1 LLSVANREGVV
12 PFARALLA
20 LDVEVV
26 ATDGTREVLAAAG
39 IEVRSVSELTGSEP
53 IAGGQVK
60 TLHPAIYAGILARR
74 DQPSQLAELEAQKIG
89 LIDLVAVNVSP
100 FAPQVGVRL
109 VPIDEATEMIDIG
122 GAALLAAAARNYAGV
137 AAVANPA
144 RYPQVVAE
152 IKQRGGVSAE
162 LRQRLAAEAYGLIAA
177 YHAEIAAYLSNVA
190 GDMFPGR
197 LALVL
202 EKVDDLRYGE
212 NPHQHGAFYREMT
225 HRAGTLAD
233 ATQLQGSRPSF
244 NDLLDLD
251 AAYAIAA
258 DFTAP
263 TVTIVKHT
271 DPVGLASAEELVEAC
286 RRALDTDSV
295 SCFGGI
301 VGVNRE
307 LDGATA
313 REIAANSYEAVVAP
327 SFDQSALGILAQKPQ
342 IALLAV
348 PPNPIA
354 GPRDYGIAN
363 LDFKRI
369 AGGLLVETKNDLGL
383 DKTQLQ
389 VVTKRRPTLE
399 ELTDL
404 LFAWRAVRHVRSN
417 SIVLA
422 KGGAT
427 VGIGAAQASRQ
438 TAVEIALRRAGDRAK
453 LAVMAS
459 DAYFPFPDGIQ
470 AAAQAG
476 VTAIIQPGGSIRD
489 EMAIEVADRHHMAMV
504 FTGRRHFRND
514 GRVGRSEDRES
525 PFPGQG
531 TWRAAGNEPY
541 EPTEEP
547 AALLRSRVRLARDPR
562 RVRARTTSA
571 ADPAA

>member
-1 LLSVANREGVV
+1 MRALLSVANREGIV
-12 PFARALLA
+12 PFARHLLA
-20 LDVEVV
+20 LGVEVI
-26 ATDGTREVLAAAG
+26 ATDGTREVLAAEG
-39 IEVRSVSELTGSEP
+39 VEVQSVSELTGTEP
-53 IAGGQVK
+53 IAGCQVK

-74 DQPSQLAELEAQKIG
+74 DKPEQLAELDAQNVG
-89 LIDLVAVNVSP
+89 LIDIVAVNVSH
-100 FAPQVGVRL
+100 FAPQVGARL
-109 VPIDEATEMIDIG
+109 VPIDEAIEMIDIG

-144 RYPQVVAE
+144 SYGQVVAE
-152 IKQRGGVSAE
+152 IKARGAVSAE
-162 LRQRLAAEAYGLIAA
+162 LRQRLAAEAYGLVAA
-177 YHAEIAAYLSNVA
+177 YHAEIAAYLSQLD
-190 GDMFPGR
+190 GDVFPAR

-212 NPHQHGAFYREMT
+212 NPPQRAAFYRETT

-263 TVTIVKHT
+263 TVTIVKRT

-286 RRALDTDSV
+286 RKSLETDAV

-327 SFDQSALGILAQKPQ
+327 SFSQAAIGILARKPH

-348 PPNPIA
+348 PPSPIE

-369 AGGLLVETKNDLGL
+369 AGGLLVETKDELGL

-404 LFAWRAVRHVRSN
+404 LFAWRGVRHVRSN
-417 SIVLA
+417 AIILA
-422 KGGAT
+422 RGGAT

-438 TAVEIALRRAGDRAK
+438 TAVEIALRRAGDRAR
-453 LAVMAS
+453 LSVMAS

-470 AAAQAG
+470 IAAQAG
-476 VTAIIQPGGSIRD
+476 VSAIIQPGGSIRD

-504 FTGRRHFRND
+504 FTGRRHFRH
-514 GRVGRSEDRES
+514 
-525 PFPGQG
+525 
-531 TWRAAGNEPY
+531 
-541 EPTEEP
+541 
-547 AALLRSRVRLARDPR
+547 
-562 RVRARTTSA
+562 
-571 ADPAA
+571 

>member
-1 LLSVANREGVV
+1 LLSVANREGIV
-12 PFARALLA
+12 PFARDLLA
-20 LDVEVV
+20 LGVEVV
-26 ATDGTREVLAAAG
+26 ATDGTRQALAAEG
-39 IEVRSVSELTGSEP
+39 VVVRAVADLTGTEP
-53 IAGGQVK
+53 IAGAQVK

-74 DQPSQLAELEAQKIG
+74 DRADELAELEAQKIG
-89 LIDLVAVNVSP
+89 LIDIVAVNVSP

-122 GAALLAAAARNYAGV
+122 GAALLSAAARNYAGV
-137 AAVANPA
+137 AVVASPA
-144 RYPQVVAE
+144 RYLQVIAE
-152 IKQRGGVSAE
+152 IKERGSVSAE

-177 YHAEIAAYLSNVA
+177 YHAEISAYLSNVA
-190 GDMFPGR
+190 GEMFPSR

-225 HRAGTLAD
+225 HRSGTLAD
-233 ATQLQGSRPSF
+233 ATQIQGPRPSF

-258 DFTAP
+258 DFTAA

-271 DPVGLASAEELVEAC
+271 DPVGLASGEELVEAC
-286 RRALDTDSV
+286 RRALETDSV

-301 VGVNRE
+301 VGVNRQ

-313 REIAANSYEAVVAP
+313 REIAANSYEAVIAP
-327 SFDQSALGILAQKPQ
+327 SFDQSALGILAKKPQ

-369 AGGLLVETKNDLGL
+369 AGGLLVETKDEMGL

-417 SIVLA
+417 AIVLA
-422 KGGAT
+422 RGGAT

-504 FTGRRHFRND
+504 FTGRRHFRH
-514 GRVGRSEDRES
+514 
-525 PFPGQG
+525 
-531 TWRAAGNEPY
+531 
-541 EPTEEP
+541 
-547 AALLRSRVRLARDPR
+547 
-562 RVRARTTSA
+562 
-571 ADPAA
+571 

>member
-1 LLSVANREGVV
+1 VRALLSVANREGIV
-12 PFARALLA
+12 PFARDLLA
-20 LDVEVV
+20 LGVDVV
-26 ATDGTREVLAAAG
+26 ATDGTRLALAAEG
-39 IEVRSVSELTGSEP
+39 VVVRSVADLTGTEP
-53 IAGGQVK
+53 IAGAQVK

-74 DQPSQLAELEAQKIG
+74 DRADELAELEAQKIG
-89 LIDLVAVNVSP
+89 LIDIVAVNVSP

-122 GAALLAAAARNYAGV
+122 GAALLSAAARNYAGV
-137 AAVANPA
+137 AAVASPA
-144 RYPQVVAE
+144 RYLQVIAE
-152 IKQRGGVSAE
+152 IKERGSVSAE

-177 YHAEIAAYLSNVA
+177 YHAEISAYLSNVT
-190 GDMFPGR
+190 GEMFPSR

-225 HRAGTLAD
+225 HRSGTLAD
-233 ATQLQGSRPSF
+233 ATQIQGPRPSF

-258 DFTAP
+258 DFTAA

-271 DPVGLASAEELVEAC
+271 DPVGLASGEELVEAC
-286 RRALDTDSV
+286 RRALETDSV

-301 VGVNRE
+301 VGVNRQ

-313 REIAANSYEAVVAP
+313 REIAANSYEAVIAP
-327 SFDQSALGILAQKPQ
+327 SFDQSALGILARKPQ

-369 AGGLLVETKNDLGL
+369 AGGLLVETKDEMGL

-417 SIVLA
+417 AIVLA
-422 KGGAT
+422 RGGAT

-489 EMAIEVADRHHMAMV
+489 EMAIELADRHHMAMV
-504 FTGRRHFRND
+504 FTGRRHFRH
-514 GRVGRSEDRES
+514 
-525 PFPGQG
+525 
-531 TWRAAGNEPY
+531 
-541 EPTEEP
+541 
-547 AALLRSRVRLARDPR
+547 
-562 RVRARTTSA
+562 
-571 ADPAA
+571 

>member
-1 LLSVANREGVV
+1 VRALLSVANREGIV
-12 PFARALLA
+12 PFARDLLA
-20 LDVEVV
+20 LGVEVI
-26 ATDGTREVLAAAG
+26 ATDGTREALAAEG
-39 IEVRSVSELTGSEP
+39 VEVRAVSELTGAEA

-74 DQPSQLAELEAQKIG
+74 DKPEQLAELDAQNIG
-89 LIDLVAVNVSP
+89 LIDIVAVNVSR
-100 FAPQVGVRL
+100 FAPQVGERL
-109 VPIDEATEMIDIG
+109 VPIDEAIEMIDIG

-144 RYPQVVAE
+144 RYLQVIAE
-152 IKQRGGVSAE
+152 VRQRGGVSAE
-162 LRQRLAAEAYGLIAA
+162 LRQRLAAEAYGLVAA
-177 YHAEIAAYLSNVA
+177 YHAEIAAYLSNQA
-190 GDMFPGR
+190 GEMFPGR

-212 NPHQHGAFYREMT
+212 NPPQRAAFYRETT

-233 ATQLQGSRPSF
+233 ATQIQGSRPSF

-286 RRALDTDSV
+286 RKALETDSV

-301 VGVNRE
+301 VGVNVE

-313 REIAANSYEAVVAP
+313 REIASNSYEAVIAP
-327 SFDQSALGILAQKPQ
+327 SFSQAAIGILAQKPQ

-363 LDFKRI
+363 LNFKRI
-369 AGGLLVETKNDLGL
+369 AGGLLVETKDELGL
-383 DKTQLQ
+383 DKTRLQ

-422 KGGAT
+422 RGGAT

-438 TAVEIALRRAGDRAK
+438 VAVEIALRRAGDRAK
-453 LAVMAS
+453 MSVMAS

-504 FTGRRHFRND
+504 FTGRRHFRH
-514 GRVGRSEDRES
+514 
-525 PFPGQG
+525 
-531 TWRAAGNEPY
+531 
-541 EPTEEP
+541 
-547 AALLRSRVRLARDPR
+547 
-562 RVRARTTSA
+562 
-571 ADPAA
+571 